1 VAHSNLF
8 IYLQVQKVLP
18 EAVSSAGVVV
28 LPSGRRID
36 DFLVVN
42 KDRIFMENLGA
53 VKELCKVTDK
63 LESRIGN
70 LEKLRTKRVNSLSS
84 ADSGKIQGLFIFT

>member
-1 VAHSNLF
+1 M
-8 IYLQVQKVLP
+8 QVQKVLP

-53 VKELCKVTDK
+53 VKELCKVTDN
-63 LESRIGN
+63 LESRIGH
-70 LEKLRTKRVNSLSS
+70 LEKLRTKRVNSISGS
-84 ADSGKIQGLFIFT
+84 DSGEIQYLLSIDDFI

>member
-1 VAHSNLF
+1 
-8 IYLQVQKVLP
+8 VQKVLP
-18 EAVSSAGVVV
+18 EAVSSAGMVV

-53 VKELCKVTDK
+53 VKELCKVTDN
-63 LESRIGN
+63 LESRIGQ
-70 LEKLRTKRVNSLSS
+70 LEKMRAKRVDSLSTTG
-84 ADSGKIQGLFIFT
+84 SGSF

>member
-1 VAHSNLF
+1 
-8 IYLQVQKVLP
+8 VQKVLP
-18 EAVSSAGVVV
+18 EAVSSAGAVV

-53 VKELCKVTDK
+53 VKELCKVTDN
-63 LESRIGN
+63 LESRIGQ
-70 LEKLRTKRVNSLSS
+70 LEKMRAKRVDSLSS
-84 ADSGKIQGLFIFT
+84 ASSGKEYLYY

>member
-1 VAHSNLF
+1 MAHSNLF

>member
-1 VAHSNLF
+1 M
-8 IYLQVQKVLP
+8 LP

-84 ADSGKIQGLFIFT
+84 ADSGKIQ

>member
-1 VAHSNLF
+1 
-8 IYLQVQKVLP
+8 VLP

-84 ADSGKIQGLFIFT
+84 ADSGKIQ